1 MDRGTTLFAI
11 GLGVL
16 LTPIVAMGQ
25 MHTADAEAGK
35 ALAWLVESY
44 RSAPGHVV
52 EATMEVGAAQDGSE
66 VFESPVK
73 ARWVV
78 GPDRTMLG
86 EFGGYTVL
94 TNDGEVL
101 AIHESN
107 EGLYF
112 RGEDGDSP
120 YYAMLRNFLDLPW
133 PTLALAIGEESPDEV
148 AMQMHTRAP
157 WLQPTKVEEI
167 EEGDRRFGRITL
179 SSDYEKMTLDF
190 DPKTRMLLA
199 AKTRIFDGPQVRDET
214 ELVYRYEFKT
224 RRLDPAKVADA
235 FALKLDDRQR
245 VDGMSS
251 LARPKPAPGGQG
263 GNNNGNGRV
272 VAGQPAPKLSLPA
285 LAGGQIDLG
294 KMKGK
299 VVLVDFWATWCG
311 PCRAALPELAELARW
326 AKEKKLP
333 IEVLAVNTSEQSR
346 TIEKR
351 RTRIEG
357 FVKEQKGKLDGLR
370 FPLDLDGRA
379 SQAWGVKGLPTTVV
393 IDQQGRVISVSSGFR
408 PGEGMRLRE
417 ELKKILD
424 GGNDDPGAENADPI
438 L

>member
-1 MDRGTTLFAI
+1 MDRATTLLGF
-11 GLGVL
+11 GLGFL

-25 MHTADAEAGK
+25 MHSADDDAGK
-35 ALAWLVESY
+35 ALASVIESY
-44 RSAPGHVV
+44 RSGPGHVV
-52 EATMEVGAAQDGSE
+52 ESTMEVGAAQDGNE

-78 GPDRTMLG
+78 GPGRTMLG

-94 TNDGEVL
+94 TSDGEVL

-107 EGLYF
+107 DGIYF

-133 PTLALAIGEESPDEV
+133 PTLALAIGEEPPDEV

-167 EEGDRRFGRITL
+167 EEGEKRFGRITL
-179 SSDYEKMTLDF
+179 SSDFEKMTLDF
-190 DPKTRMLLA
+190 DPKTRTLLA

-214 ELVYRYEFKT
+214 ELVYRYAFKT
-224 RRLDPAKVADA
+224 RPLDPVKDADA
-235 FALKLDDRQR
+235 FTLKLDDRQR
-245 VDGMSS
+245 VDVMAS
-251 LARPKPAPGGQG
+251 LARPKPAPRGQG
-263 GNNNGNGRV
+263 GNNNGNGKV

-285 LAGGQIDLG
+285 LDGGQIDLG
-294 KMKGK
+294 KMKGRI
-299 VVLVDFWATWCG
+299 VVVDFWATWCG

-351 RTRIEG
+351 RTRIDA
-357 FVKEQKGKLDGLR
+357 FVKEQKGKLEGMR

-393 IDQQGRVISVSSGFR
+393 IDQQGRVVSVGSGFR

-417 ELKKILD
+417 ELKEILD
-424 GGNDDPGAENADPI
+424 GGNDDPGPEKADPI